1 MRKYLLLLLA
11 LITLACNKRDDE
23 PTAEKAY
30 AMLERVAEQNALGNK
45 PAALALADSALALN
59 PADTTR
65 CWLMSE
71 KAVTLVDMGRMADA
85 VGVAQGAYALARKL
99 HDVEAMLNLRGTM
112 GIAYRRQGMTDSAL
126 VQYKEGIDM
135 ALAEQNTE
143 YEIYLNNCVTVLY
156 SESNRFNEALHYARK
171 TEKAAAAANDTIQRL
186 SARANI
192 GGIYMRQN
200 NYKAALHALLPC
212 WPEVK
217 RVGYNVLTL
226 KFLSV
231 ILKSYSSLADYQAV
245 DKYMRYA
252 DRVMAGM
259 ATNSN
264 GVLGILEVKAH
275 LLGAQHRY
283 NEQLALIDSIMA
295 SGAQNQ
301 AMPLEKMLRM
311 KALCLEKM
319 DRKAEALTLMNR
331 AFNLLDSVKQSD
343 IEKSMSEFSVRYKTL
358 ETEKALAEQ
367 KQQQTA
373 EKANQVLWLVVAV
386 AVLAGVLALM
396 LYKRRIAAQRA
407 LLHEKQSYIDGLENE
422 RERIAKEL
430 HDGVCNDILAS
441 KLLLATD
448 SRQAEAYLND
458 VWRNVRQLS
467 HELMPPSFEN
477 VTLDAAVRS
486 YVATVGN
493 NAKNDVKL
501 HIDSSFAWQ
510 LLPQRVAYETY
521 RIVQEATGNAIKHG
535 SGSIDIS
542 LTVEDDIL
550 RVSIVNAVPTA
561 SAVGNPDSASN
572 PAASPKQP
580 HGSGIGQQTLQKRAD
595 HIGAKLTVEAV
606 GTHHTL
612 TLTLKLHTEK
622 STVKQAQQ

>member
-11 LITLACNKRDDE
+11 LLTLACNKRGDE

-45 PAALALADSALALN
+45 PAALALADSALTLN

-156 SESNRFNEALHYARK
+156 SESNRFDEALHYARK
-171 TEKAAAAANDTIQRL
+171 TEKAAAAANDTVQRL

-200 NYKAALHALLPC
+200 NYKAAFHALLPC

-301 AMPLEKMLRM
+301 AMPLEKM
-311 KALCLEKM
+311 

-358 ETEKALAEQ
+358 EMEKALAEQ
-367 KQQQTA
+367 KQQTA

-386 AVLAGVLALM
+386 AVLAGVLVLM

-493 NAKNDVKL
+493 NAKNNVKL

-550 RVSIVNAVPTA
+550 RVSIVNAIKP
-561 SAVGNPDSASN
+561 NSAST
-572 PAASPKQP
+572 P

>member
-1 MRKYLLLLLA
+1 MRKYLLLLLV
-11 LITLACNKRDDE
+11 LLTLACNKKGDE

-126 VQYKEGIDM
+126 VQYKKGIDM

-156 SESNRFNEALHYARK
+156 SESNRFDEALHYARK
-171 TEKAAAAANDTIQRL
+171 TEKAAAAANDTVQRL

-200 NYKAALHALLPC
+200 DYKAALHALLPC

-217 RVGYNVLTL
+217 KVGYNVLTL

-231 ILKSYSSLADYQAV
+231 ILKSYNSLADYQAV

-264 GVLGILEVKAH
+264 GVLGILEAKAN

-283 NEQLALIDSIMA
+283 NEQLTLIDSIMA
-295 SGAQNQ
+295 SGALNQ

-319 DRKAEALTLMNR
+319 NRKAEALTLMNR

-343 IEKSMSEFSVRYKTL
+343 IEKSMTEFSVRYKTL

-367 KQQQTA
+367 KQQTA

-386 AVLAGVLALM
+386 VVLM

-448 SRQAEAYLND
+448 SRQAETYLND

-477 VTLDAAVRS
+477 VTLDTAVRS

-493 NAKNDVKL
+493 NAQNNVKL

-521 RIVQEATGNAIKHG
+521 RIIQEATGNAIKHG
-535 SGSIDIS
+535 NGNIDIS
-542 LTVEDDIL
+542 LTVKDDNL
-550 RVSIVNAVPTA
+550 RVSIVNATNTPA
-561 SAVGNPDSASN
+561 DSQ
-572 PAASPKQP
+572 KQP

-595 HIGAKLTVEAV
+595 HIGAKLTVKAE
-606 GTHHTL
+606 GTQHTL

>member
-1 MRKYLLLLLA
+1 MRKYLLLLLV
-11 LITLACNKRDDE
+11 LLTLACNKRGDE

-71 KAVTLVDMGRMADA
+71 KAVT
-85 VGVAQGAYALARKL
+85 
-99 HDVEAMLNLRGTM
+99 
-112 GIAYRRQGMTDSAL
+112 DSAL

-156 SESNRFNEALHYARK
+156 SESNRFDEALHYARK
-171 TEKAAAAANDTIQRL
+171 TEEAAAAANDTIQRL

-217 RVGYNVLTL
+217 KVGYNVLTL

-264 GVLGILEVKAH
+264 GVLGILEVKAN

-283 NEQLALIDSIMA
+283 NEQLTLIDSIMA
-295 SGAQNQ
+295 SSALNQ

-319 DRKAEALTLMNR
+319 NRKAEALTLMNR

-343 IEKSMSEFSVRYKTL
+343 IEKSMTEFSVRYKTL

-367 KQQQTA
+367 KQQTA

-386 AVLAGVLALM
+386 AVLASMLVLM

-448 SRQAEAYLND
+448 SRQAETYLND

-477 VTLDAAVRS
+477 VTLDTAVRS

-493 NAKNDVKL
+493 NAQNNVKL
-501 HIDSSFAWQ
+501 HIDNTFAWQ

-521 RIVQEATGNAIKHG
+521 RIIQEATGNAIKHG
-535 SGSIDIS
+535 NGNIDIS
-542 LTVEDDIL
+542 LTVKDDNL
-550 RVSIVNAVPTA
+550 RVSIVNATNAPT
-561 SAVGNPDSASN
+561 DSQ
-572 PAASPKQP
+572 KQP

-595 HIGAKLTVEAV
+595 HIGAKLTVKAE
-606 GTHHTL
+606 GTQHTL

-622 STVKQAQQ
+622 STVKQA

>member
-1 MRKYLLLLLA
+1 MRKYLLLLLV
-11 LITLACNKRDDE
+11 LLTLACNKKGDE

-156 SESNRFNEALHYARK
+156 SESNRFDEALHYAHK
-171 TEKAAAAANDTIQRL
+171 TEEAAAAANDTIQRL

-217 RVGYNVLTL
+217 KVGYNVLTL

-252 DRVMAGM
+252 DRVMASM

-264 GVLGILEVKAH
+264 GVLGILEVKAN

-283 NEQLALIDSIMA
+283 NEQLTLIDSIMA
-295 SGAQNQ
+295 SSVLNQ

-319 DRKAEALTLMNR
+319 NRKAEALTLMNR

-343 IEKSMSEFSVRYKTL
+343 IEKSMTEFSVRYKTL

-367 KQQQTA
+367 KQQTA

-386 AVLAGVLALM
+386 AVLAGVLVLM

-407 LLHEKQSYIDGLENE
+407 LQHEKQSYIDGLENE

-477 VTLDAAVRS
+477 VTLDTAVRS

-501 HIDSSFAWQ
+501 HIDSTFA
-510 LLPQRVAYETY
+510 
-521 RIVQEATGNAIKHG
+521 
-535 SGSIDIS
+535 
-542 LTVEDDIL
+542 
-550 RVSIVNAVPTA
+550 
-561 SAVGNPDSASN
+561 
-572 PAASPKQP
+572 
-580 HGSGIGQQTLQKRAD
+580 
-595 HIGAKLTVEAV
+595 
-606 GTHHTL
+606 
-612 TLTLKLHTEK
+612 
-622 STVKQAQQ
+622 

>member
-1 MRKYLLLLLA
+1 MRKYLLLLLV
-11 LITLACNKRDDE
+11 LLTLACNKRGDA

-126 VQYKEGIDM
+126 VQYKKGIDM

-156 SESNRFNEALHYARK
+156 SESNRFDEALHYARK
-171 TEKAAAAANDTIQRL
+171 TEEAAAAANDTIQRL

-217 RVGYNVLTL
+217 KVGYNVLTL

-252 DRVMAGM
+252 DRVMASM
-259 ATNSN
+259 ANNSN
-264 GVLGILEVKAH
+264 GVLGILEVKAN

-283 NEQLALIDSIMA
+283 NEQLTLIDSIMA
-295 SGAQNQ
+295 SSALNQ

-311 KALCLEKM
+311 KALCLDKM
-319 DRKAEALTLMNR
+319 NRKAEALTLMNR

-343 IEKSMSEFSVRYKTL
+343 IEKSMTEFSVRYKTL

-367 KQQQTA
+367 KQQTA

-386 AVLAGVLALM
+386 VVLM

-448 SRQAEAYLND
+448 SRQAETYLND
-458 VWRNVRQLS
+458 VWRNVRKLS

-477 VTLDAAVRS
+477 VTLDTAVRS

-493 NAKNDVKL
+493 NAQNNVKL
-501 HIDSSFAWQ
+501 HIDSTFAWQ

-521 RIVQEATGNAIKHG
+521 RIIQEATGNAIKHG
-535 SGSIDIS
+535 SGNIDIS
-542 LTVEDDIL
+542 LTVKDDIL
-550 RVSIVNAVPTA
+550 RVSIVNATNTPA
-561 SAVGNPDSASN
+561 DSQ
-572 PAASPKQP
+572 KQP

-595 HIGAKLTVEAV
+595 HIGAKLTVKAE
-606 GTHHTL
+606 GTQ
-612 TLTLKLHTEK
+612 LTLKLHTEK

>member
-1 MRKYLLLLLA
+1 MRKYLLLLLV
-11 LITLACNKRDDE
+11 LLTLACNKRGDA

-156 SESNRFNEALHYARK
+156 SESNRFDEALHYARK

-212 WPEVK
+212 WSEVK
-217 RVGYNVLTL
+217 KVGYNVLTL

-264 GVLGILEVKAH
+264 GVLGILEVKAN
-275 LLGAQHRY
+275 LLGAQYRY
-283 NEQLALIDSIMA
+283 NEQLTLIDSIMA
-295 SGAQNQ
+295 SGALNQ

-319 DRKAEALTLMNR
+319 NRKAEALTLMNR

-343 IEKSMSEFSVRYKTL
+343 IEKSMTEFSVRYKTL

-367 KQQQTA
+367 KQQTA

-386 AVLAGVLALM
+386 LASMLVLM

-448 SRQAEAYLND
+448 SRQAETYLND

-493 NAKNDVKL
+493 NAQNNVKL
-501 HIDSSFAWQ
+501 HIDSTFAWQ

-521 RIVQEATGNAIKHG
+521 RIIQEATGNAIKHG
-535 SGSIDIS
+535 SGNIDIS
-542 LTVEDDIL
+542 LTVKDDNL
-550 RVSIVNAVPTA
+550 RVSIVNATNTPA
-561 SAVGNPDSASN
+561 DSQ
-572 PAASPKQP
+572 KQP

-595 HIGAKLTVEAV
+595 HIGAKLTVKAE
-606 GTHHTL
+606 GTQHTL

>member
-1 MRKYLLLLLA
+1 MRKYLLLLLV
-11 LITLACNKRDDE
+11 LLTLACNKKGDE

-156 SESNRFNEALHYARK
+156 SESNRFDEALHYAHK
-171 TEKAAAAANDTIQRL
+171 TEEAAAAANDTIQRL

-217 RVGYNVLTL
+217 KVGYNVLTL

-264 GVLGILEVKAH
+264 GVLGILEVKAN

-283 NEQLALIDSIMA
+283 NEQLTLIDSIMA
-295 SGAQNQ
+295 SGALNQ

-319 DRKAEALTLMNR
+319 NRKAEALTLMNR

-343 IEKSMSEFSVRYKTL
+343 IEKSMTEFSVRYKTL

-367 KQQQTA
+367 KQQTA

-386 AVLAGVLALM
+386 AVLM

-407 LLHEKQSYIDGLENE
+407 LLHEKQSYIEGLENE

-448 SRQAEAYLND
+448 SRQAETYLND

-477 VTLDAAVRS
+477 VTLDTAMRS

-493 NAKNDVKL
+493 NAKNNVKL
-501 HIDSSFAWQ
+501 HIDSSFVWQ

-521 RIVQEATGNAIKHG
+521 RIIQEATGNAIKHG
-535 SGSIDIS
+535 SGNIDIS
-542 LTVEDDIL
+542 LTVKDDNL
-550 RVSIVNAVPTA
+550 HVSIVNATNTPA
-561 SAVGNPDSASN
+561 DSQ
-572 PAASPKQP
+572 KQP

-595 HIGAKLTVEAV
+595 HIGAKLSVKAE
-606 GTHHTL
+606 GTQH

-622 STVKQAQQ
+622 STVKQAQ

>member
-1 MRKYLLLLLA
+1 MRKYLLLLLP
-11 LITLACNKRDDE
+11 LLMFACNKKGDE

-156 SESNRFNEALHYARK
+156 SESNRFDEALHYARK
-171 TEKAAAAANDTIQRL
+171 TEKAAAAANDTVQRL

-264 GVLGILEVKAH
+264 GVLGILEVKAIC
-275 LLGAQHRY
+275 
-283 NEQLALIDSIMA
+283 LAH
-295 SGAQNQ
+295 N
-301 AMPLEKMLRM
+301 
-311 KALCLEKM
+311 
-319 DRKAEALTLMNR
+319 
-331 AFNLLDSVKQSD
+331 
-343 IEKSMSEFSVRYKTL
+343 
-358 ETEKALAEQ
+358 
-367 KQQQTA
+367 TA
-373 EKANQVLWLVVAV
+373 
-386 AVLAGVLALM
+386 
-396 LYKRRIAAQRA
+396 
-407 LLHEKQSYIDGLENE
+407 
-422 RERIAKEL
+422 
-430 HDGVCNDILAS
+430 
-441 KLLLATD
+441 T
-448 SRQAEAYLND
+448 
-458 VWRNVRQLS
+458 
-467 HELMPPSFEN
+467 
-477 VTLDAAVRS
+477 T
-486 YVATVGN
+486 
-493 NAKNDVKL
+493 
-501 HIDSSFAWQ
+501 SS
-510 LLPQRVAYETY
+510 LP
-521 RIVQEATGNAIKHG
+521 
-535 SGSIDIS
+535 
-542 LTVEDDIL
+542 
-550 RVSIVNAVPTA
+550 
-561 SAVGNPDSASN
+561 
-572 PAASPKQP
+572 
-580 HGSGIGQQTLQKRAD
+580 
-595 HIGAKLTVEAV
+595 
-606 GTHHTL
+606 
-612 TLTLKLHTEK
+612 
-622 STVKQAQQ
+622 

>member
-1 MRKYLLLLLA
+1 
-11 LITLACNKRDDE
+11 
-23 PTAEKAY
+23 
-30 AMLERVAEQNALGNK
+30 
-45 PAALALADSALALN
+45 
-59 PADTTR
+59 
-65 CWLMSE
+65 
-71 KAVTLVDMGRMADA
+71 
-85 VGVAQGAYALARKL
+85 
-99 HDVEAMLNLRGTM
+99 
-112 GIAYRRQGMTDSAL
+112 
-126 VQYKEGIDM
+126 M

-156 SESNRFNEALHYARK
+156 SESNRFDEALHYARK
-171 TEKAAAAANDTIQRL
+171 TEKAAAAANDTVQRL

-264 GVLGILEVKAH
+264 GVLGILEVKAS

-367 KQQQTA
+367 KQQTA

-386 AVLAGVLALM
+386 AVLAGVVVLM

-493 NAKNDVKL
+493 NARNDVKL

-542 LTVEDDIL
+542 LTVKDDIL

-561 SAVGNPDSASN
+561 SAVGNPDSACN
-572 PAASPKQP
+572 PADSPRQP

-622 STVKQAQQ
+622 STVK

>member
-11 LITLACNKRDDE
+11 LITLACNKRGDE

-143 YEIYLNNCVTVLY
+143 YEIYLSNCVTVLY
-156 SESNRFNEALHYARK
+156 SESNRFDEALHYARK
-171 TEKAAAAANDTIQRL
+171 TEKAAAAANDTVQRL

-264 GVLGILEVKAH
+264 GVLGFLEVKAS

-301 AMPLEKMLRM
+301 AMPMEKMLRM

-367 KQQQTA
+367 KQQTA

-386 AVLAGVLALM
+386 LAGVVVLM

-542 LTVEDDIL
+542 LTVKDDTL
-550 RVSIVNAVPTA
+550 RVSIVNAVGTA
-561 SAVGNPDSASN
+561 STVGNPDSASN

-580 HGSGIGQQTLQKRAD
+580 HGSGIGQQTLHKRAD

-622 STVKQAQQ
+622 RTVKQAQQ

>member
-11 LITLACNKRDDE
+11 LLTLVCNKRGDE

-85 VGVAQGAYALARKL
+85 VGVAQGAYALASKL

-135 ALAEQNTE
+135 ALAEQNIE

-156 SESNRFNEALHYARK
+156 SESNRFDEALHYARK
-171 TEKAAAAANDTIQRL
+171 TEKAAAAANDTVQRL

-217 RVGYNVLTL
+217 RVGYNVLTM

-231 ILKSYSSLADYQAV
+231 ILKSYSSLADYKAV

-264 GVLGILEVKAH
+264 GVLGILEVKAS

-283 NEQLALIDSIMA
+283 SEQLALIDSIMA

-301 AMPLEKMLRM
+301 AMPMEKMLRM

-367 KQQQTA
+367 KQQTA

-386 AVLAGVLALM
+386 VVLACVVALM

-493 NAKNDVKL
+493 NAKNNVKL

-542 LTVEDDIL
+542 LTVKDDTL
-550 RVSIVNAVPTA
+550 RVSIVNAV
-561 SAVGNPDSASN
+561 GNPADSANNS
-572 PAASPKQP
+572 AASQKQS

-595 HIGAKLTVEAV
+595 HIGAKLTVEAE

-622 STVKQAQQ
+622 RTVKQAQQ

>member
-1 MRKYLLLLLA
+1 MRKYLLLLLV
-11 LITLACNKRDDE
+11 LLTLACNKRGDE

-85 VGVAQGAYALARKL
+85 VDVAQGAYTLARKL

-156 SESNRFNEALHYARK
+156 SESNRFDEALHYARK
-171 TEKAAAAANDTIQRL
+171 TEEAAAAANDTIQRL

-217 RVGYNVLTL
+217 KVGYNVLTL

-245 DKYMRYA
+245 DKYMKYA
-252 DRVMAGM
+252 DRVMASM

-264 GVLGILEVKAH
+264 GVLGILEVKAN

-283 NEQLALIDSIMA
+283 NEQLTLIDSIMA
-295 SGAQNQ
+295 SSALNQ

-319 DRKAEALTLMNR
+319 NRKAEALTLMNR

-367 KQQQTA
+367 KQQTA

-386 AVLAGVLALM
+386 AVLM

-448 SRQAEAYLND
+448 SRQAETYLND

-477 VTLDAAVRS
+477 VTLDTAVRS

-493 NAKNDVKL
+493 NAQNNVKL

-521 RIVQEATGNAIKHG
+521 RIIQEATGNAIKHG
-535 SGSIDIS
+535 SGNIDIS
-542 LTVEDDIL
+542 LTVKDDIL
-550 RVSIVNAVPTA
+550 RVSIVNATNTPA
-561 SAVGNPDSASN
+561 DSQ
-572 PAASPKQP
+572 KQP
-580 HGSGIGQQTLQKRAD
+580 HGSGIGLQTLQKRAD
-595 HIGAKLTVEAV
+595 HIGAKLTIKAE
-606 GTHHTL
+606 GTQHTL

-622 STVKQAQQ
+622 STVKQA

>member
-1 MRKYLLLLLA
+1 MRKYLLLLLPL
-11 LITLACNKRDDE
+11 LIFACNKRGDA

-156 SESNRFNEALHYARK
+156 SESNRFDEALHYARK
-171 TEKAAAAANDTIQRL
+171 TEEATAAANDTIQRL

-217 RVGYNVLTL
+217 KVGYNVLTL

-264 GVLGILEVKAH
+264 GVLGILEVKAN

-283 NEQLALIDSIMA
+283 NEQLTLIDSIMA
-295 SGAQNQ
+295 SSALNQ

-319 DRKAEALTLMNR
+319 NRKAEALTLMNR

-343 IEKSMSEFSVRYKTL
+343 IEKSMTEFSVRYKTL

-367 KQQQTA
+367 KQQTA

-386 AVLAGVLALM
+386 LASMLVLM

-448 SRQAEAYLND
+448 SRQAETYLND

-477 VTLDAAVRS
+477 VTLDTAVRS

-493 NAKNDVKL
+493 NAQNNVKL
-501 HIDSSFAWQ
+501 HIDNTFAWQ

-521 RIVQEATGNAIKHG
+521 RIIQEATGNAIKHG
-535 SGSIDIS
+535 SGNIDIS
-542 LTVEDDIL
+542 LTVKDDIL
-550 RVSIVNAVPTA
+550 RVSIVNATNTPA
-561 SAVGNPDSASN
+561 DSQ
-572 PAASPKQP
+572 KQP

-595 HIGAKLTVEAV
+595 HIGAKLTVKAE
-606 GTHHTL
+606 GTQHTL

-622 STVKQAQQ
+622 QTVKQAQQ

>member
-11 LITLACNKRDDE
+11 LITLACNKRGDE

-156 SESNRFNEALHYARK
+156 SESNRFDEALHYALK
-171 TEKAAAAANDTIQRL
+171 TEKAAAAANDTVQRL

-264 GVLGILEVKAH
+264 GVLGILEVKAN

-283 NEQLALIDSIMA
+283 NEQFTLIDSIMA

-319 DRKAEALTLMNR
+319 NRKAEALTLMNR

-367 KQQQTA
+367 KQQTA

-386 AVLAGVLALM
+386 AVLM

-448 SRQAEAYLND
+448 SRQAEVYLND

-493 NAKNDVKL
+493 NAKNNMKL

-550 RVSIVNAVPTA
+550 RVSIVNAV
-561 SAVGNPDSASN
+561 GNPAE
-572 PAASPKQP
+572 SPKQP

>member
-11 LITLACNKRDDE
+11 LITLACNKRGDE

-99 HDVEAMLNLRGTM
+99 NDVEAMLNLRGTM

-135 ALAEQNTE
+135 ALAEQNIE

-156 SESNRFNEALHYARK
+156 SESNRFDEALHYARK
-171 TEKAAAAANDTIQRL
+171 TEKAAAAANDTVQRL

-217 RVGYNVLTL
+217 RVGDNVLTL

-264 GVLGILEVKAH
+264 GVLGILEVKAS

-343 IEKSMSEFSVRYKTL
+343 IEKSMSEFSVRYKTQ

-367 KQQQTA
+367 KQQTA

-386 AVLAGVLALM
+386 AVLAGVVVLM
-396 LYKRRIAAQRA
+396 LYKR
-407 LLHEKQSYIDGLENE
+407 
-422 RERIAKEL
+422 RIAKEL

-477 VTLDAAVRS
+477 VTLDTAVRS

-542 LTVEDDIL
+542 LTVKDDIL

-572 PAASPKQP
+572 ADSPKQP
-580 HGSGIGQQTLQKRAD
+580 HGSGIGLQTLQKRAD

>member
-1 MRKYLLLLLA
+1 MRKYLLLLLV
-11 LITLACNKRDDE
+11 LLTLACNKKDDE

-156 SESNRFNEALHYARK
+156 SESNRFDEALHYARK
-171 TEKAAAAANDTIQRL
+171 TEEAANDTIQRL

-200 NYKAALHALLPC
+200 DYTAALHALLPC

-217 RVGYNVLTL
+217 KVGYNVLTL

-264 GVLGILEVKAH
+264 GVLGILEVKAN

-283 NEQLALIDSIMA
+283 NEQLTLIDSIMA
-295 SGAQNQ
+295 SSALNQ

-319 DRKAEALTLMNR
+319 NRKAEALTLMNR

-343 IEKSMSEFSVRYKTL
+343 IEKSMTEFSVRYKTL

-367 KQQQTA
+367 KQQTA

-386 AVLAGVLALM
+386 AVLAGVLVLM

-448 SRQAEAYLND
+448 SRQAETYLND

-477 VTLDAAVRS
+477 VTLDTAVRS
-486 YVATVGN
+486 YVATVSN
-493 NAKNDVKL
+493 NAQSNVKL
-501 HIDSSFAWQ
+501 HIDNTFAWQ

-521 RIVQEATGNAIKHG
+521 RIIQEATGNAIKHG
-535 SGSIDIS
+535 NGHIDIS
-542 LTVEDDIL
+542 LTVKDDNL
-550 RVSIVNAVPTA
+550 RVSIVNAT
-561 SAVGNPDSASN
+561 NT
-572 PAASPKQP
+572 PADSPKQP
-580 HGSGIGQQTLQKRAD
+580 HGSGIGLQTLQKRAD
-595 HIGAKLTVEAV
+595 HIGAKLTVKAE
-606 GTHHTL
+606 GTQHTL

>member
-11 LITLACNKRDDE
+11 LITLACNKRGDE

-85 VGVAQGAYALARKL
+85 VAQGAYALARKL

-156 SESNRFNEALHYARK
+156 SESNRFDEALHYARK
-171 TEKAAAAANDTIQRL
+171 TEKAAAAANDTVQRL

-264 GVLGILEVKAH
+264 GVLGILEVKAS

-283 NEQLALIDSIMA
+283 NEQLALIDCIMA

-367 KQQQTA
+367 KQQTA

-386 AVLAGVLALM
+386 AVLAGVVVLM

-407 LLHEKQSYIDGLENE
+407 LLHERQSYIDGLENE

-542 LTVEDDIL
+542 LTVKDDIL
-550 RVSIVNAVPTA
+550 RVSIVNAVGTA

-572 PAASPKQP
+572 PADSPKQP

>member
-1 MRKYLLLLLA
+1 MRKYLILLLA
-11 LITLACNKRDDE
+11 LITLACNKRGDE

-156 SESNRFNEALHYARK
+156 SESNRFDEALHYARK
-171 TEKAAAAANDTIQRL
+171 TEKAAAAANDTVQRL

-264 GVLGILEVKAH
+264 GVLGILEVKAS

-367 KQQQTA
+367 KQQTA
-373 EKANQVLWLVVAV
+373 EKPTRCCGSWWPWRCSPAWWCSCSISGALPPSVPCCTRSRATLTVWRTSANALPRSFTTVCATTSWPPNCCLPPTAV
-386 AVLAGVLALM
+386 
-396 LYKRRIAAQRA
+396 RQR
-407 LLHEKQSYIDGLENE
+407 L
-422 RERIAKEL
+422 
-430 HDGVCNDILAS
+430 ILTTCG
-441 KLLLATD
+441 ATCG
-448 SRQAEAYLND
+448 SSHMSSCRQAS
-458 VWRNVRQLS
+458 R
-467 HELMPPSFEN
+467 
-477 VTLDAAVRS
+477 T
-486 YVATVGN
+486 
-493 NAKNDVKL
+493 
-501 HIDSSFAWQ
+501 
-510 LLPQRVAYETY
+510 
-521 RIVQEATGNAIKHG
+521 
-535 SGSIDIS
+535 
-542 LTVEDDIL
+542 
-550 RVSIVNAVPTA
+550 
-561 SAVGNPDSASN
+561 
-572 PAASPKQP
+572 
-580 HGSGIGQQTLQKRAD
+580 
-595 HIGAKLTVEAV
+595 
-606 GTHHTL
+606 
-612 TLTLKLHTEK
+612 
-622 STVKQAQQ
+622 

>member
-1 MRKYLLLLLA
+1 MRKYLLLLLV
-11 LITLACNKRDDE
+11 LLTLACNKRGDA

-85 VGVAQGAYALARKL
+85 VGVAQGAYALAHKL

-156 SESNRFNEALHYARK
+156 SESNRFDEALHYARK

-217 RVGYNVLTL
+217 KVGYNVLTL

-252 DRVMAGM
+252 DRVMASM

-264 GVLGILEVKAH
+264 GVLGILEIKAN

-283 NEQLALIDSIMA
+283 NEQLTLIDSIMTSSA
-295 SGAQNQ
+295 LNQ

-319 DRKAEALTLMNR
+319 NRKAEALTLMNR

-343 IEKSMSEFSVRYKTL
+343 IEKSMTEFSVRYKTL

-367 KQQQTA
+367 KQQTA
-373 EKANQVLWLVVAV
+373 EKANQMLWLVV
-386 AVLAGVLALM
+386 AVLAGVLVLM

-448 SRQAEAYLND
+448 SRQAETYLND

-477 VTLDAAVRS
+477 VTLDTAVRS

-493 NAKNDVKL
+493 NAQNNVKL

-521 RIVQEATGNAIKHG
+521 RIIQEATGNAIKHG
-535 SGSIDIS
+535 NGHIDIS
-542 LTVEDDIL
+542 LTVKDDNL
-550 RVSIVNAVPTA
+550 RVSIVNATNTPA
-561 SAVGNPDSASN
+561 DSQ
-572 PAASPKQP
+572 KQP
-580 HGSGIGQQTLQKRAD
+580 HGSGIGLQTLQKRAD
-595 HIGAKLTVEAV
+595 HIGAKLTVKAED
-606 GTHHTL
+606 TQHTL

-622 STVKQAQQ
+622 STIKQAQQ

>member
-11 LITLACNKRDDE
+11 LLTLACNKRGDE

-135 ALAEQNTE
+135 ALTEQNIE

-156 SESNRFNEALHYARK
+156 SESNRFDEALHYARK
-171 TEKAAAAANDTIQRL
+171 TEKAAAAANDTVQRL

-264 GVLGILEVKAH
+264 GVLGILEVKAS

-283 NEQLALIDSIMA
+283 SEQLTLIDSIMV

-367 KQQQTA
+367 KQQTA

-386 AVLAGVLALM
+386 VVLAGVLALM
-396 LYKRRIAAQRA
+396 LYNRRIAAQRA

-493 NAKNDVKL
+493 NAKNDMKL

-561 SAVGNPDSASN
+561 SAVGNPDSN
-572 PAASPKQP
+572 PADSPKQP

-622 STVKQAQQ
+622 TTVKQAQQ

>member
-45 PAALALADSALALN
+45 LAALALADSALALN

-71 KAVTLVDMGRMADA
+71 KAVTLVDMGHMADA
-85 VGVAQGAYALARKL
+85 VDVAQGAYALARKL

-156 SESNRFNEALHYARK
+156 SESNRFDEALHYARK
-171 TEKAAAAANDTIQRL
+171 TEKAAAAANDTVQRL

-231 ILKSYSSLADYQAV
+231 ILKSYSALADYQAV

-264 GVLGILEVKAH
+264 GVLGILEVKAS
-275 LLGAQHRY
+275 LLGAQLRY

-343 IEKSMSEFSVRYKTL
+343 IEKSMSEFSVRYKTP

-367 KQQQTA
+367 KQQTA

-386 AVLAGVLALM
+386 AVLM

-550 RVSIVNAVPTA
+550 RVSIVNAVGTA

-572 PAASPKQP
+572 PADSPKQP

>member
-11 LITLACNKRDDE
+11 LITLACNKRGDE

-45 PAALALADSALALN
+45 PVALALADSALTLN

-171 TEKAAAAANDTIQRL
+171 TEKAAAAANDTVQRL

-212 WPEVK
+212 WSEVK

-264 GVLGILEVKAH
+264 GVLGILEVKAS

-367 KQQQTA
+367 QTA

-386 AVLAGVLALM
+386 AVLAGVLVLM

-448 SRQAEAYLND
+448 SSQAEAYLND

-542 LTVEDDIL
+542 LTVKDDIL

>member
-11 LITLACNKRDDE
+11 LLTLACNKRGDE

-85 VGVAQGAYALARKL
+85 VDVAQGAYALARKL

-135 ALAEQNTE
+135 ALAEQNIE

-156 SESNRFNEALHYARK
+156 SESNRFDEALHYARK
-171 TEKAAAAANDTIQRL
+171 TEKAAAAANDTVQRL

-264 GVLGILEVKAH
+264 GVLGILEVKAS

-283 NEQLALIDSIMA
+283 SEQLTLIDSIMA

-301 AMPLEKMLRM
+301 AMPMEKMLRM

-358 ETEKALAEQ
+358 ETETEKALAEQ
-367 KQQQTA
+367 KQQTA

-386 AVLAGVLALM
+386 VVLAGVLALM

-467 HELMPPSFEN
+467 HELMPPSFDN

-542 LTVEDDIL
+542 LTVKDDTL
-550 RVSIVNAVPTA
+550 RVSIVNAV
-561 SAVGNPDSASN
+561 GNPNSANN
-572 PAASPKQP
+572 PADSQKQS
-580 HGSGIGQQTLQKRAD
+580 HGGIGQQTLQKRAD
-595 HIGAKLTVEAV
+595 HIGAKLTVEAE

-622 STVKQAQQ
+622 

>member
-11 LITLACNKRDDE
+11 LITLACNKRGDE

-45 PAALALADSALALN
+45 SAALALADSALALN

-99 HDVEAMLNLRGTM
+99 DDVEAMLNLRGTM

-156 SESNRFNEALHYARK
+156 SESNRFDEALHYARK
-171 TEKAAAAANDTIQRL
+171 TEKAAAAANDTVQRL

-200 NYKAALHALLPC
+200 DYKAALHALLPC

-231 ILKSYSSLADYQAV
+231 ILKSYSSLADYQPV

-264 GVLGILEVKAH
+264 GVLGILEVKAS

-367 KQQQTA
+367 KQQTA

-386 AVLAGVLALM
+386 AVLAGVVVLM

-407 LLHEKQSYIDGLENE
+407 LLHESYIDGLENE

-542 LTVEDDIL
+542 LTVKDDIL

-572 PAASPKQP
+572 PADSPKQP
-580 HGSGIGQQTLQKRAD
+580 HGGGIGQQTLQKRAD
-595 HIGAKLTVEAV
+595 HIDAKLTVEAV

-612 TLTLKLHTEK
+612 TLTLKLHTEN

>member
-1 MRKYLLLLLA
+1 MRKYLLLLFA
-11 LITLACNKRDDE
+11 LLTLACNKRGDE

-135 ALAEQNTE
+135 ALAEQNIE

-156 SESNRFNEALHYARK
+156 SESNRFDEALHYARK
-171 TEKAAAAANDTIQRL
+171 TEKAAVAANDTVQRL

-264 GVLGILEVKAH
+264 GVLGILEVKAS

-283 NEQLALIDSIMA
+283 SEQLTLIDSIMA

-367 KQQQTA
+367 KQQTA

-386 AVLAGVLALM
+386 VVLM

-448 SRQAEAYLND
+448 SRQSEAYLND

-486 YVATVGN
+486 YVATIGN

-542 LTVEDDIL
+542 LTVKDDTL
-550 RVSIVNAVPTA
+550 RVSIVNAV
-561 SAVGNPDSASN
+561 GNPTDSQ
-572 PAASPKQP
+572 KQP

-622 STVKQAQQ
+622 

>member
-1 MRKYLLLLLA
+1 
-11 LITLACNKRDDE
+11 
-23 PTAEKAY
+23 
-30 AMLERVAEQNALGNK
+30 
-45 PAALALADSALALN
+45 
-59 PADTTR
+59 
-65 CWLMSE
+65 
-71 KAVTLVDMGRMADA
+71 
-85 VGVAQGAYALARKL
+85 
-99 HDVEAMLNLRGTM
+99 
-112 GIAYRRQGMTDSAL
+112 MTDSAL

-156 SESNRFNEALHYARK
+156 SESNRFDEALHYARK

-217 RVGYNVLTL
+217 KVGYNVLTL

-231 ILKSYSSLADYQAV
+231 ILKSYSALADYQAV

-252 DRVMAGM
+252 DRVMASM

-264 GVLGILEVKAH
+264 GVLGILEVKAN

-283 NEQLALIDSIMA
+283 NEQLTLIDSIMA
-295 SGAQNQ
+295 SSALNQ

-319 DRKAEALTLMNR
+319 NRKAEALTLMNR

-343 IEKSMSEFSVRYKTL
+343 IEKSMTEFSVRYKTL

-367 KQQQTA
+367 KQQTA

-386 AVLAGVLALM
+386 AVLASVLVLM

-448 SRQAEAYLND
+448 SRQAETYLND

-477 VTLDAAVRS
+477 VTLDTAVRS

-493 NAKNDVKL
+493 NAQNNVKL
-501 HIDSSFAWQ
+501 HIDNTFAWL
-510 LLPQRVAYETY
+510 LLPQQVAYETY
-521 RIVQEATGNAIKHG
+521 RIIQEATGYAIKHG
-535 SGSIDIS
+535 NGNIDIS
-542 LTVEDDIL
+542 LTVKDDIL
-550 RVSIVNAVPTA
+550 RVSIVNATNTPA
-561 SAVGNPDSASN
+561 DSQ
-572 PAASPKQP
+572 KQP
-580 HGSGIGQQTLQKRAD
+580 HGSGIGLQTLQKRAD
-595 HIGAKLTVEAV
+595 HIGAKLTVKAE
-606 GTHHTL
+606 GTQHTL